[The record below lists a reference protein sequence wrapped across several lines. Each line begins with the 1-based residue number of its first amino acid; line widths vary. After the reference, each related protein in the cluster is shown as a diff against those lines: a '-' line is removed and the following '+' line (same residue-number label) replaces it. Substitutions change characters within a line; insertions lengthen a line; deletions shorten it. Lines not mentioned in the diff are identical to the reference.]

1 MFKKLLFTVFALLLS
16 ASAYA
21 QSGTLTGQIT
31 DAETGE
37 PLIGATVYIE
47 SINRG
52 TQSDVD
58 GNYTVSG
65 IDAGTY
71 TVSYRY
77 VGYETLNE
85 VVEIGSGTVTRNVE
99 LSVDVVGLDEFVVSG
114 YAVQQK
120 REVTGAISTVS
131 SDDLENVSL
140 QNTESLLQGRAAGV
154 NITTTSGNPGG
165 AFRVNIRGNGS
176 INAATEP
183 LYIIDGVQISFAQLS
198 GQASTSPLNTLNP
211 SDIESIEVLKD
222 AASAAIYGA
231 QAAAGVVLITT
242 KQGSAGP
249 TQITARAETGVR
261 SLARNVDYISPDEYI
276 RYMGEGLALNRGVI
290 DVSENGADITAY
302 EDVYRNF
309 FIDFFN
315 SPDWTTEQRNAYADA
330 TDPNGADLSTTEALQ
345 LLGLPSTLAN
355 TNWQDFIFDEG
366 VTQKYNV
373 SASGG
378 NSSTLFR
385 ISGGYES
392 TEGTAFNTDFTR
404 LNLRTNID
412 HELAENWR
420 TSIRVNLS
428 RAGQT
433 GVCQDGN
440 FINCP
445 PSQAMFEAPM
455 SFPYLADGAYNPGTR
470 FGLSNNPA
478 VQRDE
483 VDRNN
488 AVTQILSSVK
498 LQYQANDWLTF
509 SGSVNVDYRNT
520 QDEQYRSAI
529 AAPAQNGFVSFA
541 NRNVENYQGNL
552 IANLTK
558 TFDGV
563 HAVSGFVGTEY
574 RSDYSESQ
582 LVTGDGLPGPFFRV
596 LSATSTPTTAAGI
609 NSEWKQASYFGN
621 AKYTFD
627 EKYILSVVA
636 RYDGNSRFGADTRWG
651 FFPSVSA
658 GWRIAEEDFLNVDA
672 INELKLRVGYGTT
685 GNSAIGNFASRGLY
699 SASGS
704 YLGSTGL
711 RPTQLANAN
720 LGWEEAKEINIGL
733 DYELFDGRL
742 YGAIDA
748 YQKDNT
754 ELLFDRP
761 LPSDSGYG
769 DITENIGKVRN
780 TGIEFAVNSVNVVR
794 SGFRWQSRF
803 NVAFSDNEILELPG
817 GAPIDEDD
825 LFESLIEG
833 QPIGQIQV
841 VRWAG
846 VNPADGRPMWYDA
859 DGNIT
864 YTPTNSVDAVNYKDG
879 VANVVGGFGNTISYK
894 GFSLDAFFQ
903 FSFGQWA
910 FPNTDYYFT
919 RTPDFLMNM
928 TTEVLDRWRAPGDIT
943 YYPRAMTAGTD
954 FPETANYRTQL
965 STASIY
971 NASYIRLKNISL
983 NYSLPDRFTQRAGL
997 SNVTFFASAVNLATW
1012 TAWPFYDPEVAFGP
1026 NDIFNNLTAASYPTE
1041 RQVNAG
1047 IQIQF

>member
-21 QSGTLTGQIT
+21 QSGSLTGQIT

-58 GNYTVSG
+58 GNYTINGV
-65 IDAGTY
+65 DAGTY

-77 VGYETLNE
+77 VGYVTVNE

-120 REVTGAISTVS
+120 REVTGSISTVS
-131 SDDLENVSL
+131 SQDLENVSL

-183 LYIIDGVQISFAQLS
+183 LYIVDGVQISFAQLS
-198 GQASTSPLNTLNP
+198 SQASTSPLNTLNP

-231 QAAAGVVLITT
+231 QAAAGVVIITT
-242 KQGSAGP
+242 KDGTAGP

-261 SLARNVDYISPDEYI
+261 SLANNVDYINSDQYVD
-276 RYMGEGLALNRGVI
+276 YMGEGWALNAGVTPGG
-290 DVSENGADITAY
+290 DYSAY
-302 EDVYRNF
+302 EDGYRNF
-309 FIDFFN
+309 FLSFFG
-315 SPDWTTEQRNAYADA
+315 SPV
-330 TDPNGADLSTTEALQ
+330 EAGDQ
-345 LLGLPSTLAN
+345 LAN

-378 NSSTLFR
+378 NSSTTFR

-392 TEGTAFNTDFTR
+392 TEGTAFNSDFTR

-412 HELAENWR
+412 HELAQNWR
-420 TSIRVNLS
+420 TSVRLNIS
-428 RAGQT
+428 RSGQT

-455 SFPYLADGAYNPGTR
+455 SFPYQFDGSYNPNTR

-478 VQRDE
+478 VQANE

-488 AVTQILSSVK
+488 TVTQILSSIR
-498 LQYQANDWLTF
+498 LQYQANDWLSF
-509 SGSVNVDYRNT
+509 NGSLNVDYRNT

-529 AAPAQNGFVSFA
+529 AAPAQDGWVSFA
-541 NRNVENYQGNL
+541 NRNVENYQSNL
-552 IANLTK
+552 IANASK

-563 HAVSGFVGTEY
+563 HAVSGFAGVEY

-582 LVTGDGLPGPFFRV
+582 VTRGDGLPGPFFTV
-596 LSATSTPTTAAGI
+596 LSATSTPVTAAGI
-609 NSEWKQASYFGN
+609 NSEWRQASYFGN
-621 AKYTFD
+621 VDYVYD
-627 EKYILSVVA
+627 EKYILKLVA

-658 GWRIAEEDFLNVDA
+658 GWRLSEEDFLDVEA

-699 SASGS
+699 GASGS

-748 YQKDNT
+748 YQKDT
-754 ELLFDRP
+754 EQLLFGRP

-769 DITENIGKVRN
+769 SITENIGAVRN
-780 TGIEFAVNSVNVVR
+780 TGIEFEVNSVNVVR

-803 NVAFSDNEILELPG
+803 NVAFSDNEILELPEG
-817 GAPIDEDD
+817 NPIDEDD
-825 LFESLIEG
+825 LFNSLIEG

-879 VANVVGGFGNTISYK
+879 VANIVGGFGNTFSYK
-894 GFSLDAFFQ
+894 GLSLDAFFQ

-919 RTPDFLMNM
+919 RTPDFLMNL
-928 TTEVLDRWRAPGDIT
+928 TTEVLDRWRLPGDMT
-943 YYPRAMTAGTD
+943 YYPRAMEAGTD
-954 FPETANYRTQL
+954 FAETANYRTQL

-971 NASYIRLKNISL
+971 NASYIRLKNVSL
-983 NYSLPDRFTQRAGL
+983 NYSLPDRFTQRVGL
-997 SNVTFFASAVNLATW
+997 NNVTLFASATNLVTW
-1012 TAWPFYDPEVAFGP
+1012 TAWPFYDPEVAFSP
-1026 NDIFNNLTAASYPTE
+1026 NDIYNNLTAASYPTE

-1047 IQIQF
+1047 IEIQF

>member
-58 GNYTVSG
+58 GNYTITGV
-65 IDAGTY
+65 DAGTY

-77 VGYETLNE
+77 VGYVTVNE

-120 REVTGAISTVS
+120 REVTGSISTVS
-131 SDDLENVSL
+131 SQDLENVSL

-183 LYIIDGVQISFAQLS
+183 LYIVDGVQISFAQLS
-198 GQASTSPLNTLNP
+198 SQASTSPLNTLNP

-231 QAAAGVVLITT
+231 QAAAGVVIITT
-242 KQGSAGP
+242 KDGSAGP

-261 SLARNVDYISPDEYI
+261 SLANNVDYISSEQYVE
-276 RYMGEGLALNRGVI
+276 YMGEALALNSGVTPGG
-290 DVSENGADITAY
+290 DYSSY
-302 EDVYRNF
+302 EDIYRNF
-309 FIDFFN
+309 FLSFFG
-315 SPDWTTEQRNAYADA
+315 SPV
-330 TDPNGADLSTTEALQ
+330 EA
-345 LLGLPSTLAN
+345 GDELAN

-378 NSSTLFR
+378 NSATTFR

-392 TEGTAFNTDFTR
+392 TEGTAFNSDFTR

-412 HELAENWR
+412 HELAQNWR
-420 TSIRVNLS
+420 TSVRLNIS
-428 RAGQT
+428 RSGQT

-455 SFPYLADGAYNPGTR
+455 SFPYLFDGSYNPNTR
-470 FGLSNNPA
+470 FGEPFNPA
-478 VQRDE
+478 VVKNE
-483 VDRNN
+483 VDRENT
-488 AVTQILSSVK
+488 VTQILSSIR
-498 LQYQANDWLTF
+498 LQYQANDWLSF
-509 SGSVNVDYRNT
+509 NGSMNVDYRNT
-520 QDEQYRSAI
+520 QDNQYRSAI
-529 AAPAQNGFVSFA
+529 AAPSQNGWISFA

-552 IANLTK
+552 IANLSK

-582 LVTGDGLPGPFFRV
+582 VTRGDGLPGPFFTV
-596 LSATSTPTTAAGI
+596 LSATSTPTTASGI
-609 NSEWKQASYFGN
+609 NSEWRQASYFGN
-621 AKYTFD
+621 VDYVYD
-627 EKYILSVVA
+627 EKYILKLVA
-636 RYDGNSRFGADTRWG
+636 RYDGNSRFGQDTRWG

-658 GWRIAEEDFLNVDA
+658 GWRISEEDFLNIDA

-685 GNSAIGNFASRGLY
+685 GNSAIGNFAARGLY

-720 LGWEEAKEINIGL
+720 LGWEEAKEINVGL

-742 YGAIDA
+742 YGSIDA
-748 YQKDNT
+748 YQKDT
-754 ELLFDRP
+754 EELLFGRP

-769 DITENIGKVRN
+769 SITENIGSVRN
-780 TGIEFAVNSVNVVR
+780 TGVEFEVNSVNVVR
-794 SGFRWQSRF
+794 SGFRWQTRF
-803 NVAFSDNEILELPG
+803 NVAFSDNEILELPNG
-817 GAPIDEDD
+817 DPIGEDA
-825 LFESLIEG
+825 LFTSLIEG

-879 VANVVGGFGNTISYK
+879 VANTVGGFGNTISYK
-894 GFSLDAFFQ
+894 GLSLDAFFQ

-919 RTPDFLMNM
+919 RTPDFLMNLS
-928 TTEVLDRWRAPGDIT
+928 TEVLERWRMPGDVT
-943 YYPRAMTAGTD
+943 SYPRAITGGTD
-954 FPETANYRTQL
+954 FAETANYRTQL

-983 NYSLPDRFTQRAGL
+983 NYSLPDRFTQRVGL
-997 SNVTFFASAVNLATW
+997 NNVTFFASATNLVTW
-1012 TAWPFYDPEVAFGP
+1012 TAWPFYDPEVAFSP
-1026 NDIFNNLTAASYPTE
+1026 NDIYNNLTAASYPTE

-1047 IQIQF
+1047 IEIQF